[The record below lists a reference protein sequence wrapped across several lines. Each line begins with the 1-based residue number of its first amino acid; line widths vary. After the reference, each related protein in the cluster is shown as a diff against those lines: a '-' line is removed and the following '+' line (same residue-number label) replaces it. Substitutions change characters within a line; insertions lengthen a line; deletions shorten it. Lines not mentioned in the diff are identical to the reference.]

1 MPDST
6 ITEKTR
12 GFITIATG
20 EEKYYRFAVNLLMSY
35 RLYCP
40 NPMPFAIMCD
50 QENTYTAEFD
60 QAVLFRKSEH
70 PYFDKFE
77 LLKLAPYDETIF
89 ISLNQIPINV
99 EFMIVGI
106 TSYENM
112 PMNKVKGGFLRVI
125 DRASKKEIMFLP
137 LSNQEKKTGLLFAIF
152 KRVNDD
158 SWDLYPVI
166 QYFQDGK
173 NPNGANGYFLSMLND
188 PCSLETLLNYG

>member
-89 ISLNQIPINV
+89 IDADCLAYGDLN
-99 EFMIVGI
+99 EFWA
-106 TSYENM
+106 YFA
-112 PMNKVKGGFLRVI
+112 GGGWGLHRC
-125 DRASKKEIMFLP
+125 RNELP
-137 LSNQEKKTGLLFAIF
+137 H
-152 KRVNDD
+152 
-158 SWDLYPVI
+158 
-166 QYFQDGK
+166 
-173 NPNGANGYFLSMLND
+173 
-188 PCSLETLLNYG
+188 

>member
-1 MPDST
+1 MSDST

-60 QAVLFRKSEH
+60 QTVLFRKSEH

-89 ISLNQIPINV
+89 IDADCLAYGDLN
-99 EFMIVGI
+99 EFWA
-106 TSYENM
+106 YFA
-112 PMNKVKGGFLRVI
+112 GGGLHRC
-125 DRASKKEIMFLP
+125 RNELP
-137 LSNQEKKTGLLFAIF
+137 H
-152 KRVNDD
+152 
-158 SWDLYPVI
+158 
-166 QYFQDGK
+166 
-173 NPNGANGYFLSMLND
+173 
-188 PCSLETLLNYG
+188 